1 MASPSQAF
9 RGELV
14 SDPLEETA
22 NSGERMTQKDYSSSA
37 RTHTGLGIIPVPTR
51 QTGKPHSSQGTE

>member
-22 NSGERMTQKDYSSSA
+22 NSGEKDYSRSA
-37 RTHTGLGIIPVPTR
+37 RTHTGLGTIPVPSR
-51 QTGKPHSSQGTE
+51 QTGKPHGSQGTE